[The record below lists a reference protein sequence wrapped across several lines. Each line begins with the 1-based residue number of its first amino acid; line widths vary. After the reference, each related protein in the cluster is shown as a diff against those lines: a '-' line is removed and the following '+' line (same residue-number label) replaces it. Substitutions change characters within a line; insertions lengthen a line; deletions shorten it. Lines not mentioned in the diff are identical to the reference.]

1 MHKFL
6 DTAELF
12 CEMSMYYL
20 YASRPNFSYFTTVIV
35 INFEADYLLN
45 CWTYRNTGSRW
56 FIFFDFQELLILSK
70 IDQTSGSRDR
80 KRQKS

>member
-45 CWTYRNTGSRW
+45 RWTYRNTCW
-56 FIFFDFQELLILSK
+56 FIIFNFQQLLLLTK
-70 IDQTSGSRDR
+70 IDPTSVF
-80 KRQKS
+80 QALNVILFE